1 MAALR
6 IDKWL
11 YFTRFYK
18 TRGLAGRAVAGGHV
32 KVNDRR
38 ARASTQVKSGDRIDI
53 VREQL
58 PWRFEVTGIPARRG
72 PAREARGCYNE
83 DSAICAVRQE
93 LVAGRKMDRL
103 QMPVTDGRPDKH
115 TRRKLRERRRS

>member
-1 MAALR
+1 MQLKLMAPH
-6 IDKWL
+6 I
-11 YFTRFYK
+11 
-18 TRGLAGRAVAGGHV
+18 RAIKSAQLVMPPPS
-32 KVNDRR
+32 
-38 ARASTQVKSGDRIDI
+38 ASTQVKTGDRIDI

-58 PWRFEVTGIPARRG
+58 PWRLEVTGIPARRG
-72 PAREARGCYNE
+72 PAREARGCYDE

-93 LVAGRKMDRL
+93 LIAGRKMDRL